1 MPKIRVELFIAWPPT
16 SLCTQLME
24 MAKRVAAE
32 FGEKVEINI
41 YQRGQPYPIQPTDGF
56 MRARKT
62 IRLPAI
68 LVGGEILA
76 ERELPTERKL
86 RAMIKKKLKTTT

>member
-1 MPKIRVELFIAWPPT
+1 
-16 SLCTQLME
+16 ME

-41 YQRGQPYPIQPTDGF
+41 YQRGQVYLAQPTIGF
-56 MRARKT
+56 MKLRKT

-68 LVGGEILA
+68 LVDGELLA

-86 RAMIKKKLKTTT
+86 RAAIKKKLKRSPT